1 MGHNFSRNANRLR
14 PIMEAHKIYLLG
26 GWYSTELLSRSAA
39 DEIVS
44 LQDHWALLKAME
56 CSVFILAETSNVI
69 HGNIE
74 ISLSKF
80 SVIDASEM
88 TTSCKNDQTMYVY
101 PRSVIGH
108 SLTSPQGNSR

>member
-1 MGHNFSRNANRLR
+1 
-14 PIMEAHKIYLLG
+14 MEAHKIYLVG
-26 GWYSTELLSRSAA
+26 GWYSSELLTRSAA

-44 LQDHWALLKAME
+44 LQDHRALLKAME
-56 CSVFILAETSNVI
+56 YSVFILAETSNVI
-69 HGNIE
+69 HCNFE

-88 TTSCKNDQTMYVY
+88 TTSCKNDQTMYIY

-108 SLTSPQGNSR
+108 RFPSPQGNSR